1 MKFVATATLC
11 VAGALLPSLSQAQ
24 IYMCKDASGHTIT
37 SDRPIPE
44 CSDRTIREYGKSGN
58 FKRNIPPPPTA
69 EERRKQQEEEDRKK
83 AEEAAAKDQKRADSA
98 LIARYRS
105 EIDIDNARKRS
116 LAIVQEQQKREN
128 ASLAKA
134 EEQLK
139 QAQTEVDANRKKKT
153 PVPPVLAR
161 KVDDLQSGVNASKK
175 RIQDQDA
182 ELAKINA
189 KYDDETK
196 RFKELTSASHA
207 R

>member
-11 VAGALLPSLSQAQ
+11 IAGALLPSLSQAQ

-37 SDRPIPE
+37 SDKPIPE
-44 CSDRTIREYGKSGN
+44 CADRTVREYGKSGN
-58 FKRNIPPPPTA
+58 YKRDIPPPPTA
-69 EERRKQQEEEDRKK
+69 EERRKQQAEEDRKK

-98 LIARYRS
+98 LLARYRS
-105 EIDIDNARKRS
+105 EADIDNARKRS

-128 ASLAKA
+128 ASLAKS

-153 PVPPVLAR
+153 PVPPILAR
-161 KVDDLQSGVNASKK
+161 KVDDLQNSVNSSKK

-196 RFKELTSASHA
+196 RFKELTNASHA